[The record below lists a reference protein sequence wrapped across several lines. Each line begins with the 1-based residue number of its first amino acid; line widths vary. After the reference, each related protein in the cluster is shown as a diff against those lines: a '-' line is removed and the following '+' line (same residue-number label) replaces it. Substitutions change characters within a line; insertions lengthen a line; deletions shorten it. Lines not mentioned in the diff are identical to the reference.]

1 MHSTNFVDTL
11 VTVSTDCPVSSG
23 TVPQKPETI
32 AGLQYRLLSE
42 RPYALTSDDLL
53 FEVHT
58 LRNPG
63 TSRAEFFATPHPC
76 LRTSPLVKQFGW
88 GIHHDSEGRIAL
100 VGAESADYRKL
111 VDEPTITK
119 TPGMR
124 SKRA

>member
-1 MHSTNFVDTL
+1 MHSTNFADTL
-11 VTVSTDCPVSSG
+11 VTVSADCPVSTG

-53 FEVHT
+53 FEVHA
-58 LRNPG
+58 LRHPG
-63 TSRAEFFATPHPC
+63 ADRAEFFATPHPC

-100 VGAESADYRKL
+100 VSAESADYRRL
-111 VDEPTITK
+111 LAEPSITK
-119 TPGMR
+119 AAGMR